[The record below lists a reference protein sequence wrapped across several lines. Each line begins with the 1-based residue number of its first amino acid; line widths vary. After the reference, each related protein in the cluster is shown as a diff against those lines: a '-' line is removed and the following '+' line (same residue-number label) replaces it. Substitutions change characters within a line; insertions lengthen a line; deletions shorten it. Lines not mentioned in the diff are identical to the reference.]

1 VTGHPDSRSPREP
14 ESVEEALRER
24 EAFIRTIGDNLPD
37 GMIYQLVRELDG
49 TRRFTYLSEAVR
61 RLHGC
66 SPGEAIADAGRLYGT
81 LLEEDRARVAGEEEA
96 ANASLS
102 VFRTEVRRID
112 PEGRIRWSSF
122 ASKPR
127 RLPDGSTCW
136 DGVEID
142 VTERKRVEEALRLSE
157 ENYRTISR
165 MTSEYV
171 FRLEVA
177 PDGSIRMTMATDGFH
192 RATGRSLEDVRDP
205 EQWGRLVHPEDRERL
220 LTLLR
225 SLVTEGGRGEF
236 EGRFPRQDGVYR
248 CVHVLAEAVRDA
260 RDGRTTAIVGAVADI
275 TERKRIERERQALQ
289 DRLVSLNA
297 ELEAALRLKDEF
309 LSSMSHEL
317 RTPLNA
323 ILGFLQAV
331 RGEVYGA
338 SNERLLRS
346 AGLAEDA
353 ARHLLDLIGDILD
366 LSRIQAGRLGLE
378 LGPVPVR
385 ALCESCLHMVEKLAE
400 KKRIQLSLEAD
411 RAVPTFVGDGR
422 RIKQILVNLLSN
434 AVKFTPEG
442 GHVSLAVA
450 GDPSAGT
457 VRLSVTDD
465 GIGIAEENL
474 PLLFKPFTQVET
486 GLSRL
491 HAGSGL
497 GLSLVLGLTTLH
509 GGGVEVASRP
519 GAGSR
524 FTVSLPWRKPG
535 KPDEAGGEE
544 AGQPGTRGRDVSG
557 PSPTVPGS
565 RRHRLLVVE
574 DNEANALVLSDCL
587 SHRGYGVSV
596 ARSGFEAL
604 QLVQQRPPD
613 VVLMDIQMP
622 GMDGLETIRRLREDE
637 RLERMP
643 ILAVTALAMPGDRER
658 CLSAGA
664 NGYLTKPMD
673 LDALARTL
681 EDLLGAT
688 APEP

>member
-1 VTGHPDSRSPREP
+1 VTGHPGPGFSREP
-14 ESVEEALRER
+14 ESAEETLRER
-24 EAFIRTIGDNLPD
+24 EAFIRSIGDNLPE
-37 GMIYQLVRELDG
+37 GMIYQVVRAPDG

-66 SPGEAIADAGRLYGT
+66 SPEEAMADAGRVYGT
-81 LLEEDRARVAGEEEA
+81 LLEVDRIRVAEEEEA
-96 ANASLS
+96 ANTALS
-102 VFRTEVRRID
+102 VFRTEVRRVD

-122 ASKPR
+122 ASSPR
-127 RLPDGSTCW
+127 KLPDGSTCW

-142 VTERKRVEEALRLSE
+142 VTERRRVEEALRLSE

-177 PDGSIRMTMATDGFH
+177 PDGSIRMTMVTDGLQS
-192 RATGRSLEDVRDP
+192 ATGRTLEDVRDP
-205 EQWGRLVHPEDRERL
+205 AQWTRLVHPEDRKRL

-236 EGRFPRQDGVYR
+236 EGRFPRGDGAWR
-248 CVHVLAEAVRDA
+248 CVHVLAEAVRDQEE
-260 RDGRTTAIVGAVADI
+260 GRTTAIVGSVADV
-275 TERKRIERERQALQ
+275 TERRRAERERQALQ

-331 RGEVYGA
+331 RGDVYG
-338 SNERLLRS
+338 SPNERLLRS

-366 LSRIQAGRLGLE
+366 LSRVQAGRLGLE

-400 KKRIQLSLEAD
+400 KKRIRLSFEPD
-411 RAVPTFVGDGR
+411 PGIPTFVGDGR
-422 RIKQILVNLLSN
+422 RIKQIVVNLLSN
-434 AVKFTPEG
+434 AVKFTSEG
-442 GHVSLAVA
+442 GNVGLAVA

-465 GIGIAEENL
+465 GIGIAEEHL
-474 PLLFKPFTQVET
+474 PRLFRPFTQVES

-497 GLSLVLGLTTLH
+497 GLSLVLGLTRLH
-509 GGGVEVASRP
+509 GGGVEVSSRP
-519 GAGSR
+519 GEGSR
-524 FTVSLPWRKPG
+524 FTVTLPWRRPERAA
-535 KPDEAGGEE
+535 EAGGED
-544 AGQPGTRGRDVSG
+544 ARRAGTRGPDAPEPSSPAPG
-557 PSPTVPGS
+557 PG
-565 RRHRLLVVE
+565 RGDLLVVE
-574 DNEANALVLSDCL
+574 DDEASALVLSDCL
-587 SHRGYGVSV
+587 SHCGYAVSV

-604 QLVQQRPPD
+604 RLVQENLPD
-613 VVLMDIQMP
+613 LILMDIQMP

-637 RLERMP
+637 RLARTP

-664 NGYLTKPMD
+664 SGYLTKPVD
-673 LDALARTL
+673 LAALLRTVETQL
-681 EDLLGAT
+681 AQA
-688 APEP
+688 APKP

>member
-1 VTGHPDSRSPREP
+1 MTGHPDPGFP
-14 ESVEEALRER
+14 PDPGGFEETLRER
-24 EAFIRTIGDNLPD
+24 EAFIRSIGDNLPD
-37 GMIYQLVRELDG
+37 GMIYQLVREPDG

-66 SPGEAIADAGRLYGT
+66 SPEEAMADAGRVYGT
-81 LLEEDRARVAGEEEA
+81 ILEEDRARVAVEEEA
-96 ANASLS
+96 ANAALS

-112 PEGRIRWSSF
+112 PEGRIRWSAF
-122 ASKPR
+122 ASSPR
-127 RLPDGSTCW
+127 RLADGTTCW

-157 ENYRTISR
+157 ENYRTVSR

-171 FRLEVA
+171 FRLDVA
-177 PDGSIRMTMATDGFH
+177 PDGSAEMTMVTDGLH
-192 RATGRSLEDVRDP
+192 RATGRSIDDVRNLP
-205 EQWGRLVHPEDRERL
+205 QWERLVHPEDRERL
-220 LTLLR
+220 LELLR
-225 SLVTEGGRGEF
+225 RLVAEGGRGEF
-236 EGRFPRQDGVYR
+236 EGRFPRGDGAYR
-248 CVHVLAEAVRDA
+248 CVHVLVEAVRDGED
-260 RDGRTTAIVGAVADI
+260 RRTTAIVGAVADV
-275 TERKRIERERQALQ
+275 TARRKAERESQALQ

-331 RGEVYGA
+331 RGDVYGA
-338 SNERLLRS
+338 TNERLLRS

-366 LSRIQAGRLGLE
+366 LSKVQAGRLGLE
-378 LGPVPVR
+378 MGPVPVR

-400 KKRIQLSLEAD
+400 KKRIRLALEQD
-411 RAVPTFVGDGR
+411 PGVPTIVGDGR

-442 GHVSLAVA
+442 GNVRLAVA
-450 GDPSAGT
+450 GDPVAKT

-465 GIGIAEENL
+465 GIGIAEEAL
-474 PLLFKPFTQVET
+474 PRLFKPFTQVES

-509 GGGVEVASRP
+509 GGGVDVSSRP
-519 GAGSR
+519 GEGSR
-524 FTVSLPWRKPG
+524 FTVTLPWRRPEGNGEARREREPEPG
-535 KPDEAGGEE
+535 PATADA
-544 AGQPGTRGRDVSG
+544 PRGASAAPLSD
-557 PSPTVPGS
+557 
-565 RRHRLLVVE
+565 RRGLLVVE
-574 DNEANALVLSDCL
+574 DNEANAVVLSEYL
-587 SHRGYGVSV
+587 SHRGYDVTV
-596 ARSGFEAL
+596 ARNGFEAL
-604 QLVQQRPPD
+604 RLSQEAPPGLI
-613 VVLMDIQMP
+613 LMDIQMP

-637 RLERMP
+637 RLAQVP

-658 CLSAGA
+658 CASAGA
-664 NGYLTKPMD
+664 SGYLTKPLD
-673 LDALARTL
+673 LEGLARTV
-681 EDLLGAT
+681 EDLLHPAVP
-688 APEP
+688 AP